1 MKTLSG
7 KESHLS
13 SVTKAIS
20 GYTDSVQ
27 GMSRY
32 VILKN
37 GIFNTRPVIG
47 FFTDSLYPITS
58 LLPGKLPENNLVINV
73 LLLANSNSLFI
84 IEYLHKDN
92 SRIMTIQEFATK
104 ISEFGQ
110 TLKIVPHDFDQI
122 LCLRQGKFD
131 LIAMN
136 SEEIYS
142 VQNTTKIS
150 HVYTLFSN
158 IIDKE
163 NEILSK
169 LQQFSDMLQSSTLSH
184 HLSKRNLLDI
194 LFSSYS
200 IDQIGETSNNFNKM
214 KSFSEKL
221 WHSQNQMAQTIKNLN
236 IDEKKVH
243 YQTLY
248 LEFAQISS
256 NIYELFIY
264 ALSQIKKSVK
274 PTRTVN
280 IIFELMTGSQFCELN
295 QCFSAPVFNQ
305 INETY
310 LQVTFTKTFQTLKR
324 AIFVSCTIYNDMTV
338 SVYSHSLAFL
348 ELYILITKNSAKREY
363 AAPGMWHRAQFFS
376 LEEYVQRRVCFS
388 SLCI

>member
-1 MKTLSG
+1 M
-7 KESHLS
+7 
-13 SVTKAIS
+13 
-20 GYTDSVQ
+20 
-27 GMSRY
+27 
-32 VILKN
+32 
-37 GIFNTRPVIG
+37 
-47 FFTDSLYPITS
+47 
-58 LLPGKLPENNLVINV
+58 
-73 LLLANSNSLFI
+73 
-84 IEYLHKDN
+84 
-92 SRIMTIQEFATK
+92 
-104 ISEFGQ
+104 
-110 TLKIVPHDFDQI
+110 
-122 LCLRQGKFD
+122 
-131 LIAMN
+131 
-136 SEEIYS
+136 
-142 VQNTTKIS
+142 
-150 HVYTLFSN
+150 
-158 IIDKE
+158 
-163 NEILSK
+163 SK
-169 LQQFSDMLQSSTLSH
+169 LQQFSDILQSSTLSH

-200 IDQIGETSNNFNKM
+200 IDQIGETSNRNFKSMNDNFNKM

-348 ELYILITKNSAKREY
+348 TKNGTLHFDNKKLSSIPLSFLSNSNIENIRRPISKNDLIQQSIYPIYKNNEVSLQCLNITTIKIQGKTSNCDPFTIQWIPAPAQISIHGKIINFLSESHFKNSIQLYQNNLKRLNSFQENTY
-363 AAPGMWHRAQFFS
+363 VHSTFSKIKNFFS
-376 LEEYVQRRVCFS
+376 HPSTDLKTASIVSTSVATICLALTCLLCSACCCPSIVTSCLQVCCLCGCKVGSYVSTWLTRP
-388 SLCI
+388 IN

>member
-1 MKTLSG
+1 M
-7 KESHLS
+7 
-13 SVTKAIS
+13 
-20 GYTDSVQ
+20 
-27 GMSRY
+27 
-32 VILKN
+32 
-37 GIFNTRPVIG
+37 
-47 FFTDSLYPITS
+47 
-58 LLPGKLPENNLVINV
+58 
-73 LLLANSNSLFI
+73 
-84 IEYLHKDN
+84 
-92 SRIMTIQEFATK
+92 
-104 ISEFGQ
+104 
-110 TLKIVPHDFDQI
+110 
-122 LCLRQGKFD
+122 
-131 LIAMN
+131 
-136 SEEIYS
+136 
-142 VQNTTKIS
+142 
-150 HVYTLFSN
+150 
-158 IIDKE
+158 
-163 NEILSK
+163 SK
-169 LQQFSDMLQSSTLSH
+169 LQQFSDILQSSTLSH

-200 IDQIGETSNNFNKM
+200 IDQIGETSNRNFKSMNDNFNKM

-236 IDEKKVH
+236 IYEKKVH

-324 AIFVSCTIYNDMTV
+324 AIFVSCTIYND
-338 SVYSHSLAFL
+338 
-348 ELYILITKNSAKREY
+348 
-363 AAPGMWHRAQFFS
+363 
-376 LEEYVQRRVCFS
+376 
-388 SLCI
+388 

>member
-1 MKTLSG
+1 M
-7 KESHLS
+7 
-13 SVTKAIS
+13 
-20 GYTDSVQ
+20 
-27 GMSRY
+27 
-32 VILKN
+32 
-37 GIFNTRPVIG
+37 
-47 FFTDSLYPITS
+47 
-58 LLPGKLPENNLVINV
+58 
-73 LLLANSNSLFI
+73 
-84 IEYLHKDN
+84 
-92 SRIMTIQEFATK
+92 
-104 ISEFGQ
+104 
-110 TLKIVPHDFDQI
+110 
-122 LCLRQGKFD
+122 
-131 LIAMN
+131 
-136 SEEIYS
+136 
-142 VQNTTKIS
+142 
-150 HVYTLFSN
+150 
-158 IIDKE
+158 
-163 NEILSK
+163 SK
-169 LQQFSDMLQSSTLSH
+169 LQQFSDILQSSTLSH

-200 IDQIGETSNNFNKM
+200 IDQIGETSNRNFKSMNDNFNKM

-348 ELYILITKNSAKREY
+348 TKNGTLHFDNKKLSSIPLSFLSNSNIDNIRRPISKNDLIQQSK
-363 AAPGMWHRAQFFS
+363 QFDS
-376 LEEYVQRRVCFS
+376 K
-388 SLCI
+388 

>member
-1 MKTLSG
+1 M
-7 KESHLS
+7 
-13 SVTKAIS
+13 
-20 GYTDSVQ
+20 
-27 GMSRY
+27 
-32 VILKN
+32 
-37 GIFNTRPVIG
+37 
-47 FFTDSLYPITS
+47 
-58 LLPGKLPENNLVINV
+58 
-73 LLLANSNSLFI
+73 
-84 IEYLHKDN
+84 
-92 SRIMTIQEFATK
+92 
-104 ISEFGQ
+104 
-110 TLKIVPHDFDQI
+110 
-122 LCLRQGKFD
+122 
-131 LIAMN
+131 
-136 SEEIYS
+136 
-142 VQNTTKIS
+142 
-150 HVYTLFSN
+150 
-158 IIDKE
+158 
-163 NEILSK
+163 SK
-169 LQQFSDMLQSSTLSH
+169 LQQFSDILQSSTLSH

-200 IDQIGETSNNFNKM
+200 IDQIGETSNRNFKSMNDNFNKM

-236 IDEKKVH
+236 IYEKKVH

-348 ELYILITKNSAKREY
+348 ELYILITKNFAKREY
-363 AAPGMWHRAQFFS
+363 AAPGMWHRTHFFS
-376 LEEYVQRRVCFS
+376 LEEYVQRHVCFINLQS
-388 SLCI
+388 SLH

>member
-1 MKTLSG
+1 
-7 KESHLS
+7 
-13 SVTKAIS
+13 
-20 GYTDSVQ
+20 
-27 GMSRY
+27 MS
-32 VILKN
+32 
-37 GIFNTRPVIG
+37 
-47 FFTDSLYPITS
+47 
-58 LLPGKLPENNLVINV
+58 E
-73 LLLANSNSLFI
+73 
-84 IEYLHKDN
+84 
-92 SRIMTIQEFATK
+92 
-104 ISEFGQ
+104 
-110 TLKIVPHDFDQI
+110 
-122 LCLRQGKFD
+122 
-131 LIAMN
+131 
-136 SEEIYS
+136 
-142 VQNTTKIS
+142 
-150 HVYTLFSN
+150 
-158 IIDKE
+158 
-163 NEILSK
+163 
-169 LQQFSDMLQSSTLSH
+169 LQQFSDMLHSPTLSH

-200 IDQIGETSNNFNKM
+200 IDQIGETSNRNFKSMNDNFNKM

-236 IDEKKVH
+236 IYEKKVH

-348 ELYILITKNSAKREY
+348 TKNGTLHFDNKKLSSI
-363 AAPGMWHRAQFFS
+363 PLSFLS
-376 LEEYVQRRVCFS
+376 NSNIDNIRRPISKNDLIQQSKEFNS
-388 SLCI
+388 K